1 MNATFLNKA
10 GKAQPFIMGCYG
22 IGLNRIVA
30 AAIEAHHDD
39 NGVIWP
45 MSIAPFEVLV
55 LALDPRDEQVMQTA
69 TEIHDELV
77 AAKVEVLFDDRDER
91 AGFKFKDADLIGI
104 PLRIV
109 VGKKSLAEGVVE
121 VSHRRDD
128 VKQNLAPEQAV
139 EFVIQ
144 AVADEL
150 AALEKQE

>member
-1 MNATFLNKA
+1 VT
-10 GKAQPFIMGCYG
+10 
-22 IGLNRIVA
+22 
-30 AAIEAHHDD
+30 
-39 NGVIWP
+39 
-45 MSIAPFEVLV
+45 
-55 LALDPRDEQVMQTA
+55 DPETMQVTDRL
-69 TEIHDELV
+69 HDELTAV
-77 AAKVEVLFDDRDER
+77 GVEVLLDDRDHR